1 MSKLIEIRRRIKSTK
16 NIRQITKAMEM
27 VSAVKLQHD
36 QAILSINQKY
46 IKNLEDTIKRIIT
59 YKEDLNTVEVK
70 NSLIVVRTP
79 TKGFVGPLVMNLE
92 KKVIEL
98 INSNKNKKFS
108 IIGVEKKSLSFI
120 FSLKIDVLAQL
131 SLYSNEIDDI
141 YNISD
146 IVLNEIK
153 NKKIDEVFIVYTKFI
168 NVISNQIVAEKIYP
182 IENKKEDFDSLYYI
196 KGKDLNSPSIY
207 DIETNFDQLYENAIE
222 IYIPSK
228 IQSCIIEASTSE
240 NAIRMITMRN
250 SSDNAQ
256 ELNKYLIFESNKI
269 RQSSI
274 TQEVIEISSATNI

>member
-36 QAILSINQKY
+36 QVLLNINKKY
-46 IKNLEDTIKRIIT
+46 IDNLEDTIKRIIT
-59 YKEDLNTVEVK
+59 YKEDLNNIEPK
-70 NSLIVVRTP
+70 NSLIVVITP
-79 TKGFVGPLVMNLE
+79 TKGFVGPLVINLE
-92 KKVIEL
+92 KKVREL
-98 INSNKNKKFS
+98 INNNKSKKFS

-120 FSLKIDVLAQL
+120 FSLNIDVLAQL
-131 SLYSNEIDDI
+131 SLDSNKIDDI

-146 IVLNEIK
+146 IVLNEIE
-153 NKKIDEVFIVYTKFI
+153 NKKIDEVFVVYTKFI

-182 IENKKEDFDSLYYI
+182 IENKKEDIDSLYYI
-196 KGKDLNSPSIY
+196 KEKDPNSPSIY
-207 DIETNFDQLYENAIE
+207 DLETNFEQLYKDAID

-256 ELNKYLIFESNKI
+256 ELNKYLVFESNKI

-274 TQEVIEISSATNI
+274 TQEVIEISSAANI

>member
-36 QAILSINQKY
+36 QALLNINKKY
-46 IKNLEDTIKRIIT
+46 IENLEDTIKKIVT
-59 YKEDLNTVEVK
+59 YKEDLNTIDTK
-70 NSLIVVRTP
+70 NALIIVITP
-79 TKGFVGPLVMNLE
+79 TKGFVGPLVINLE
-92 KKVIEL
+92 KKVKEL

-120 FSLKIDVLAQL
+120 FSLQIDVLAQL
-131 SLYSNEIDDI
+131 SLNSNNIDDI
-141 YNISD
+141 YAISD
-146 IVLNEIK
+146 IVLTELK

-168 NVISNQIVAEKIYP
+168 NVISNQIIAEKIYP
-182 IENKKEDFDSLYYI
+182 IETKKEDFDSLYYI
-196 KGKDLNSPSIY
+196 KDKDPNSPSIY
-207 DIETNFDQLYENAIE
+207 DIETNFDQLYENALE

-256 ELNKYLIFESNKI
+256 ELNKYLTFESNKI

-274 TQEVIEISSATNI
+274 TQEVIEISSAANI